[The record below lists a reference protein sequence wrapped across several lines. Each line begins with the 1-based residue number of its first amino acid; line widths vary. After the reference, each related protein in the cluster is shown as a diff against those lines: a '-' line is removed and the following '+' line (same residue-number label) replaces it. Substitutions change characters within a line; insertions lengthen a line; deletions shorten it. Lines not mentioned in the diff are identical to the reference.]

1 MSALVKIAKKNYN
14 AKNTSPK
21 ERERGGGREGE
32 REREREREKER
43 MERGETGVAKDRRD
57 VTEAQRTRLRV

>member
-32 REREREREKER
+32 REREREKER

>member
-21 ERERGGGREGE
+21 ERERGEEGRE
-32 REREREREKER
+32 RERERERERKREWNAER
-43 MERGETGVAKDRRD
+43 QGWQK
-57 VTEAQRTRLRV
+57 TEGT